1 VIVRSPKNEAI
12 QIERETDLVAR
23 KQIILRLLNDG
34 AHKVQSLSHTPSLS
48 DLLGRPFA
56 GAPIESPTLVNHV
69 IHGPHGLFNG
79 RLNIRALTVDE
90 INIFHIEM
98 LEVLDHTLGLPD
110 YSADVRRVAEQTME
124 RRVKATVK

>member
-1 VIVRSPKNEAI
+1 M
-12 QIERETDLVAR
+12 R

-56 GAPIESPTLVNHV
+56 GAPIESPTFVNHV

-79 RLNIRALTVDE
+79 RLNIPAVTVDE
-90 INIFHIEM
+90 INVFHIET
-98 LEVLDHTLGLPD
+98 LEVLDHTLGLPN
-110 YSADVRRVAEQTME
+110 YSTNVRRVAEQTVE
-124 RRVKATVK
+124 RRVKAIVR

>member
-1 VIVRSPKNEAI
+1 M
-12 QIERETDLVAR
+12 AR
-23 KQIILRLLNDG
+23 KQIILRLLNDW

-56 GAPIESPTLVNHV
+56 GAPIESPTLVNHI

-110 YSADVRRVAEQTME
+110 YSADVRRVAEQTIE